1 MNRKCILC
9 GEWCAKSAPAVV
21 SPWIRELGIRKRR
34 STFFECKPCEF
45 GFFSYRYDPMEMGL
59 IYNGYRGQKYFKAR
73 TRWEPWYSDLYNSNH
88 DSLDWVESRKFSIE
102 KFLIPLIGKSNLKI
116 ADIGGDS
123 GQFIPDFATGK
134 FVVDPSKKVPV
145 SGVISVTEIEDL
157 PKVDLIIYAHVLE
170 HVTDPVAE
178 LRTLFSKSK
187 RVYIEVPFGI
197 PIITKSR
204 KSYIKLF
211 KTLLKSLNPKLWK
224 GATQP
229 ATGRSIAGQL
239 TLTQSEHI
247 NFFSEHSMRV
257 LSNIVGARIEL
268 HRTEIETPDYKKAEV
283 LQCLFVKL

>member
-1 MNRKCILC
+1 
-9 GEWCAKSAPAVV
+9 
-21 SPWIRELGIRKRR
+21 
-34 STFFECKPCEF
+34 
-45 GFFSYRYDPMEMGL
+45 MGL
-59 IYNGYRGQKYFKAR
+59 IYNGYRGQEYFKAR

-145 SGVISVTEIEDL
+145 SGVVSVTEIEDL

-170 HVTDPVAE
+170 HVADPVAE
-178 LRTLFSKSK
+178 MRTLFSKSK

-283 LQCLFVKL
+283 LQGLFVKL